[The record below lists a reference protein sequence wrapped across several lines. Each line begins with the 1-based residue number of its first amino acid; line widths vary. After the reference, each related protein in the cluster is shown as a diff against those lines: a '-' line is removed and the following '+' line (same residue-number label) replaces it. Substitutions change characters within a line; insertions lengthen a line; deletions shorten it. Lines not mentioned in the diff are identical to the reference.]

1 MVMGRNGYGPLWLC
15 AEMTSDPFEIYIIL
29 TRIYSI
35 RHYKAEL
42 NEAELLLRGLNPLA
56 GMSVILGVPMHGRW
70 PKQPIYQGRND
81 SLKKWPKQPGRN
93 DQAETTRTKR
103 PRAEATRIQSR

>member
-1 MVMGRNGYGPLWLC
+1 MVLAEMVMGRNGYGPLWLC

-56 GMSVILGVPMHGRW
+56 GMSVILGVPVHGRW
-70 PKQPIYQGRND
+70 PKQPTYKGRND
-81 SLKKWPKQPGRN
+81 SPKNWPERPGRK
-93 DQAETTRTKR
+93 DRGPKR
-103 PRAEATRIQSR
+103 PGFGPGK